1 MEQILNDLIK
11 FYLEEASHPIIDI
24 PKNYVNKREFLRG
37 LLNVR
42 EIKNVP
48 KEIIEKENELLQHEL
63 KERNLID
70 ISSFDDKVSL
80 WQGDITNVICDAI
93 INPTNPTMLGC
104 SNPNHNCVSNKI
116 HSYAGVALKIKCKEI
131 TKGQNIEV
139 SKVILTEGY
148 NLPCKYIIHTVKPE
162 IDDALTDELK
172 NEMKNMYIN
181 CLELAKKNNIE
192 TICIPNLSVNSN
204 IKPDVAKICVDTI
217 RDYLDNNSEIKKVL
231 LNVYTLEDF
240 DIYKKYIN

>member
-93 INPTNPTMLGC
+93 INSTNPTMLGC

-162 IDDALTDELK
+162 IDGALTDELK
-172 NEMKNMYIN
+172 NEIKNMYIN